1 MTVKGNELESI
12 AIIEPNAT
20 VNLPLKAVYTPTNEL
35 FFSVAGYS
43 VTTNPFIWKDL
54 QLNLA
59 VTKMLQCAPLNRE
72 PLTEPFVIKVSYL
85 FGTGFD

>member
-12 AIIEPNAT
+12 GIIEPGAT
-20 VNLPLKAVYTPTNEL
+20 VNIPLNAVYTPTNEL

-59 VTKMLQCAPLNRE
+59 VKKILQCAPLNPE
-72 PLTEPFVIKVSYL
+72 PLTEPFVIKVNTFML
-85 FGTGFD
+85 MCG